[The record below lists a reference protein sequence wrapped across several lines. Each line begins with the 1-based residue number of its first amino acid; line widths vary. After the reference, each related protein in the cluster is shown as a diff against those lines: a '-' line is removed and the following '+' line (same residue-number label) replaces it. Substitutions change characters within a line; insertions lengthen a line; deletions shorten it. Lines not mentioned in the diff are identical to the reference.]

1 MTKVKALSASAVL
14 LAVAL
19 SGCAT
24 NAQPQGES
32 APASSTASPSA
43 EDAAAASTPAVEDE
57 ASSSQAVPAD
67 GPVVPGMAYG
77 QMPDV
82 PLFEIP
88 DLGLIEQS
96 IKGVTKD
103 LTKELAS
110 YPGLKVSAAR
120 CDDSGVVISG
130 EGSAVLYGG
139 GGGVFQGTDHSVV
152 DAGDGSG
159 TYELNGQSV
168 VVGGDGSGV
177 FSSGDLSVT
186 NAGDG
191 SGTYNDGNISL
202 VIDGRGGGTYAAG
215 DVSIVNAGDGSGTYS
230 DKEQSITNAG
240 DGSGVYSGYGIDI
253 VNNGDGTGLVD
264 GNVVDMEPLDKVAKL
279 GKFPP
284 MGAMKPVKGCGTVIS
299 LESGVLFDVDE
310 YAIRD
315 DAQATLKS
323 VAKALSDVD
332 AGKVT
337 VQGHTDSVRD
347 EAWNQTLS
355 ENRADAVVDQLKD
368 LGSTADLEGEGFGE
382 TRPIANN
389 DTAAGRQ
396 LNRRVEIFI
405 PTA

>member
-1 MTKVKALSASAVL
+1 MTRLKALGAGAVL
-14 LAVAL
+14 LALAL
-19 SGCAT
+19 SGCSSAE
-24 NAQPQGES
+24 QPQGET
-32 APASSTASPSA
+32 STHASPSFEGGTTA
-43 EDAAAASTPAVEDE
+43 PTPEIEESETEAAPV
-57 ASSSQAVPAD
+57 D
-67 GPVVPGMAYG
+67 GPVAPGLAYG
-77 QMPDV
+77 EMPDV

-88 DLGLIEQS
+88 DLGLVEQS
-96 IKGVTKD
+96 IKGVAKD

-120 CDDSGVVISG
+120 CDDSGTVISG
-130 EGSAVLYGG
+130 EGSAVLYGD
-139 GGGVFQGTDHSVV
+139 GGGVFSGTDHSVV

-159 TYELNGQSV
+159 TYEINGQSV

-177 FSSGDLSVT
+177 FASGEVSVT

-191 SGTYNDGNISL
+191 SGTYTDGNISL
-202 VIDGRGGGTYAAG
+202 VIDGQGGGTFAAG

-230 DKEQSITNAG
+230 DPEQSITNAG
-240 DGSGVYSGYGIDI
+240 DGSGVYSGYGVDI
-253 VNNGDGTGLVD
+253 VNNGDGTGLVN
-264 GNVVDMEPLDKVAKL
+264 GKTVDMKPLDKVAKL

-310 YAIRD
+310 YAIRED
-315 DAQATLKS
+315 GQEVLTS
-323 VAKALSDVD
+323 VVSALNDVD
-332 AGKVT
+332 ADKVT

-347 EAWNQTLS
+347 EAWNQSLS
-355 ENRADAVVDQLKD
+355 ENRAEAVADQLRE
-368 LGSTADLEGEGFGE
+368 LGATADLEGEGFGE

-405 PTA
+405 PTT